1 MIMRTWLMKRNCS
14 FSPKQ
19 VGWFYLSIVS
29 FSLLV
34 AGYFLLIGVWMIIIF
49 TTIEIVALT
58 IALYVYSK
66 HALDYE
72 KITIDGKKLL
82 VEKGWGGKVQ
92 VEEFNT
98 AWTRLIHKKDG
109 RRDLFLSSSTNE
121 VSIGYF
127 LVTGEQERFE
137 KDLSSYLGY

>member
-1 MIMRTWLMKRNCS
+1 MRTWLMKRNCS

-49 TTIEIVALT
+49 TTIEILALT

-72 KITIDGKKLL
+72 KIMIDGKRLL
-82 VEKGWGGKVQ
+82 VERSWGGKV
-92 VEEFNT
+92 ELNEFNT
-98 AWTRLIHKKDG
+98 VWTKLIHKKDG
-109 RRDLFLSSSTNE
+109 RRDLVLVESTKE
-121 VSIGYF
+121 LAVGYF
-127 LVTGEQERFE
+127 VPANQQEQFER
-137 KDLSSYLGY
+137 DLGGYLGI

>member
-1 MIMRTWLMKRNCS
+1 MRTWLMKRNCS

-49 TTIEIVALT
+49 TVIEILALT

-72 KITIDGKKLL
+72 KITIDGKRLL
-82 VEKGWGGKVQ
+82 VERSWGGKV
-92 VEEFNT
+92 ELNEFNT
-98 AWTRLIHKKDG
+98 VWTKLIHKKDG
-109 RRDLFLSSSTNE
+109 RRDLVLVESTKE
-121 VSIGYF
+121 LAVGYF
-127 LVTGEQERFE
+127 VPANQQEQFER
-137 KDLSSYLGY
+137 DLGGYLGI